1 MQRGNLKC
9 DATNCAYNKDY
20 ECKAGRI
27 HVSGLGAVSVEGTN
41 CTTFVNRDSSSLV
54 NSLAG
59 DVREKESFFNSSNSS
74 FVNSV
79 GDSTTEPSDIECEA
93 HNCKYNNHKV
103 CYADS
108 VKISEDNECCYTF
121 DCKDNI

>member
-27 HVSGLGAVSVEGTN
+27 HVSGLGTVSVEGTN
-41 CTTFVNRDSSSLV
+41 CTTFLDRDSSSLV

-59 DVREKESFFNSSNSS
+59 EVREK
-74 FVNSV
+74 
-79 GDSTTEPSDIECEA
+79 
-93 HNCKYNNHKV
+93 
-103 CYADS
+103 
-108 VKISEDNECCYTF
+108 
-121 DCKDNI
+121 